1 MRTLRLCVTLQSVA
15 YSAALRNAVSSRRR
29 DGIRKNHQ
37 AKVTSPAA
45 DLHERQRRFGW
56 SPLIVVALA
65 DGVLS

>member
-1 MRTLRLCVTLQSVA
+1 MPFPRGGGAR
-15 YSAALRNAVSSRRR
+15 
-29 DGIRKNHQ
+29 IRKNHQ